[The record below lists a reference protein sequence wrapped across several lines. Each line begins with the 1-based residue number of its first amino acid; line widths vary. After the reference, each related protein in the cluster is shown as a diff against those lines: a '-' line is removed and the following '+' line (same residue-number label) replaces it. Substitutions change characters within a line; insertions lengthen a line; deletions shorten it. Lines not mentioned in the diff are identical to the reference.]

1 VAVRQHPAAVSAAYS
16 EHPTILKSLY
26 RLIHTYNRYRYKQSM
41 LLFGGVADDDALE
54 TSTFFNDVYA
64 TVLFAHCFCH
74 DFPPSCGPCDTL
86 CMYVLKLERMQWHQV
101 FPHLE
106 RTANL

>member
-1 VAVRQHPAAVSAAYS
+1 
-16 EHPTILKSLY
+16 
-26 RLIHTYNRYRYKQSM
+26 M

-64 TVLFAHCFCH
+64 AVLFAHYFCH
-74 DFPPSCGPCDTL
+74 NFPPSCAPCHTL

-101 FPHLE
+101 FPHFE
-106 RTANL
+106 RTSKL